1 MTRKKQYP
9 AIKYTSRDFNSIKQD
24 LVEYAKRYYPHTF
37 KDFSEA
43 GFGSMMLDTVAYV
56 GDILSFY
63 LDYEVNETFLDTSI
77 EYNNV
82 LRLGKQMGFKFK
94 GVPISRGLAEMFI
107 IIPANSRGDQPDP
120 DYIPILKK
128 GSVFSSD
135 DGIAFTLNE
144 DVNFADPDN
153 ETVVAAVNSDNGNIT
168 SYAIKAVGEVISGQ
182 RYEEKVIVGDFQK
195 FLRVKLAGS
204 NISEILSVEDEL
216 GNEYYEVDYLSQD
229 VVYRDLI
236 NNGANKKTTPN
247 VLRPLAVPRR
257 FTSELMEGE
266 TYLQFG
272 FGSEKDVTA
281 DPLLDPSKT
290 KLKVH
295 GKDYFSDASF
305 DPSNLVSTDKFGV
318 APSNTTLTIGYL
330 ANTLSEVNIAAGG
343 LSNVVGPLFEFGNI
357 NTLVNSKVSD
367 VINSLEVNNQ
377 EPITGDVTYPSIDE
391 LKERIYNVFASQN
404 RAVTALDYKSMC
416 YAMPTKYGAIKRANV
431 IKDPGS
437 LKRNLN
443 IYVLSEDVDGN
454 FTTANSTLKENL
466 KHWLNQGRMIN
477 DTVDILDAKVINI
490 GIEFDAISTPESNP
504 FEVLN
509 EAVASL
515 SVYYERKFEIGEP
528 FYIGEIFSHLNRSP
542 GILDV
547 TRVKVTQKTGLGY
560 SNSVLFNVDDNMS
573 VDDRYI
579 VVPHN
584 AVLEI
589 KYPSQDI
596 KGSIR

>member
-290 KLKVH
+290 ILKVH

>member
-37 KDFSEA
+37 KDFSES

-153 ETVVAAVNSDNGNIT
+153 ETVVAAVNSDNGNII

-204 NISEILSVEDEL
+204 NISEILSVEDDL

-272 FGSEKDVTA
+272 FGSEKDVTV

-290 KLKVH
+290 ILKVH
-295 GKDYFSDASF
+295 GKDYFSDVSF

-367 VINSLEVNNQ
+367 VINSMEVNNQ
-377 EPITGDVTYPSIDE
+377 ETITGDVTYPSIDE

-443 IYVLSEDVDGN
+443 VYVLSEDVDGN
-454 FTTANSTLKENL
+454 FITANSTIKENL

-477 DTVDILDAKVINI
+477 DTVDIIDAKVINV

-509 EAVASL
+509 EAAASL

-579 VVPHN
+579 VVPNN

>member
-1 MTRKKQYP
+1 M
-9 AIKYTSRDFNSIKQD
+9 
-24 LVEYAKRYYPHTF
+24 
-37 KDFSEA
+37 
-43 GFGSMMLDTVAYV
+43 
-56 GDILSFY
+56 
-63 LDYEVNETFLDTSI
+63 
-77 EYNNV
+77 
-82 LRLGKQMGFKFK
+82 
-94 GVPISRGLAEMFI
+94 
-107 IIPANSRGDQPDP
+107 
-120 DYIPILKK
+120 
-128 GSVFSSD
+128 FSSD
-135 DGIAFTLNE
+135 DRIAFTLNE

-290 KLKVH
+290 ILKVH

-490 GIEFDAISTPESNP
+490 GIEFDAI
-504 FEVLN
+504 
-509 EAVASL
+509 
-515 SVYYERKFEIGEP
+515 
-528 FYIGEIFSHLNRSP
+528 
-542 GILDV
+542 
-547 TRVKVTQKTGLGY
+547 
-560 SNSVLFNVDDNMS
+560 
-573 VDDRYI
+573 
-579 VVPHN
+579 
-584 AVLEI
+584 
-589 KYPSQDI
+589 
-596 KGSIR
+596 

>member
-290 KLKVH
+290 ILKVH

-579 VVPHN
+579 VVPQN

>member
-37 KDFSEA
+37 KDFSES

-63 LDYEVNETFLDTSI
+63 LDYEVNESFLDTSI

-82 LRLGKQMGFKFK
+82 LRLGKQMGFRFK
-94 GVPISRGLAEMFI
+94 GVPISHGLAEMFI

-153 ETVVAAVNSDNGNIT
+153 ETVVAAVNSDNGNII

-182 RYEEKVIVGDFQK
+182 RYEEKVIVGDFEK

-204 NISEILSVEDEL
+204 NISEILSVQDDL
-216 GNEYYEVDYLSQD
+216 GNDYYEVDYLSQD

-236 NNGANKKTTPN
+236 NSGANRKNTPT

-257 FTSELMEGE
+257 FTSELMDGE
-266 TYLQFG
+266 THLQFG
-272 FGSEKDVTA
+272 FGSEKDVTT
-281 DPLLDPSKT
+281 DPLIDPSKT
-290 KLKVH
+290 ILKVH
-295 GKDYFSDASF
+295 GKDYFADASF
-305 DPSNLVSTDKFGV
+305 DPSNLISTDKFGV
-318 APSNTTLTIGYL
+318 APSNTTLTIGYM
-330 ANTLSEVNIAAGG
+330 ANTLSEVNISGGG

-367 VINSLEVNNQ
+367 VINSMEVNNQ
-377 EPITGDVTYPSIDE
+377 ESITGDVTYPSINE

-443 IYVLSEDVDGN
+443 IYVLSEDTDGG
-454 FTTANSTLKENL
+454 FTTANSTIKENL

-504 FEVLN
+504 YEVLN
-509 EAVASL
+509 EAAASL
-515 SVYYERKFEIGEP
+515 SIYYERKFEIGEP
-528 FYIGEIFSHLNRSP
+528 FYIGEIFSHLNRTP